1 MTTKYNKILISLIS
15 IGLIAGTGITLTQA
29 SESKSDEAKELQL
42 FSQAKI
48 SLVDAIKVAEQ
59 KTGGKALEA
68 ELDDDAQAVQFEVEI
83 VKDGKVHEVKV
94 DGKTGE
100 VLKVAL
106 EEEAGESAEKEDD

>member
-1 MTTKYNKILISLIS
+1 MTTKYNKILISLVS
-15 IGLIAGTGITLTQA
+15 IGLIAGADVTITQA

-48 SLVDAIKVAEQ
+48 SLIEAIKAAEQ

-68 ELDDDAQAVQFEVEI
+68 ELDEEAKSVQFEVEV
-83 VKDGKVHEVKV
+83 VKDGKVHEVKI
-94 DGKTGE
+94 DGKTGQ

-106 EEEAGESAEKEDD
+106 EDESSEGAENEKE